1 MTVERTASSGDEG
14 INDVLERVQLA
25 GDLDFDWIGR
35 VVVAQALKPVL
46 EKIIEKPRPR
56 PHVLDVEAL
65 LRLKVR
71 GLEGVAEVCCVCK
84 REGPD
89 NIVVCRGNC
98 C

>member
-1 MTVERTASSGDEG
+1 MAERTDSSGDKRMME
-14 INDVLERVQLA
+14 VLERVQLA

-56 PHVLDVEAL
+56 PHIVDVEAL

-71 GLEGVAEVCCVCK
+71 GLEGLAEVCCVCS